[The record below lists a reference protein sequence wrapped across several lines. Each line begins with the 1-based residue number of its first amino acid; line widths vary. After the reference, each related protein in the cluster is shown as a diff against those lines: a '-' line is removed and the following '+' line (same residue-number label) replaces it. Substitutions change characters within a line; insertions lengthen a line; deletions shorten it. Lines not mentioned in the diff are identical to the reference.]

1 MKEGENG
8 SRGVWVA
15 VCVLIVVRVLC
26 GSGVAKFGGEMG
38 GLGVGI
44 YGVGIYGCGGRKG
57 RCGGNG

>member
-15 VCVLIVVRVLC
+15 VDVLRLC

-38 GLGVGI
+38 MLGVGVC
-44 YGVGIYGCGGRKG
+44 GVGTYGCGGGKG
-57 RCGGNG
+57 RCGGSG